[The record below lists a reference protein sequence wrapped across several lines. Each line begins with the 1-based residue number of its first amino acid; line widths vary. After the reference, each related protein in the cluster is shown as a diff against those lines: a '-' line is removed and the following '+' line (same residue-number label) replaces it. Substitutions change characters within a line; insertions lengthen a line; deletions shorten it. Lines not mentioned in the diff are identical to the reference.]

1 MGLELIASALATKRG
16 ASAVCTGAG
25 PRASRT
31 RCRQTRFADRGSARC
46 GTQPSLPQADSGAGL
61 RSLVR
66 GDPGQ
71 MLACKFLRRQV
82 FDVLR
87 DQVRGRLKFVNRLV
101 QIVRFFELYA
111 TPEA

>member
-1 MGLELIASALATKRG
+1 
-16 ASAVCTGAG
+16 
-25 PRASRT
+25 
-31 RCRQTRFADRGSARC
+31 
-46 GTQPSLPQADSGAGL
+46 
-61 RSLVR
+61 
-66 GDPGQ
+66 

-111 TPEA
+111 TPESLTGRF